1 MSVVTDKKP
10 EETKLALFTVVALRE
25 DVVGTSLRA
34 GQTGTIVEHLTSGA
48 YEVEFTDSFGNT
60 LESRAF
66 FEDHLTLISG

>member
-1 MSVVTDKKP
+1 VLRQDVP
-10 EETKLALFTVVALRE
+10 ESNLR
-25 DVVGTSLRA
+25 S

-66 FEDHLTLISG
+66 FEDQLVPVSG